1 MLQTGAGSRWR
12 CLVVAAVAL
21 VAGAHL
27 AGADGGPPA
36 SSCAIVDIHEIG
48 WERLQ
53 AVAGAAGV
61 DWWIELGGEML
72 VCGDG
77 AVASRLAA
85 TRPLRTLPDPV
96 DLDRLWVARGLSEE
110 QLGQMGLELV
120 AGAGRLALVSLRPGA
135 ELLAG
140 ADEPERGTRQG
151 LIAARPGMVVVRQ
164 AANRPAASPR
174 RWDPA
179 VQALVDEIDGDRW
192 FIDIETLADFNRYTH
207 SPGILDARDWLVAAF
222 EALPGVAVETP
233 AFMVGSTV
241 AYNVIATLPGSSRPD
256 DWYIVGGHYDATSEA
271 PMVEAPGAEDNASGC
286 AGVLELAR
294 VLTAHPPEGTVLFL
308 CYAGEEQGL
317 LGSEDHV
324 ADLVASGDAGKVQ
337 AMLDLDMI
345 AYTGDSDLDCLL
357 ESEAFAQFLVDLLAD
372 AAAQYTTLRIETSLW
387 AWGSDHVPYLDHGIP
402 ALLAIE
408 NDWSEYPYYHTTDDL
423 PYHLS
428 VTMGEEILK
437 MNVAAM
443 AVLAG
448 SRTSHVFEDGF
459 ESGDLSRWSA
469 TQPE

>member
-1 MLQTGAGSRWR
+1 
-12 CLVVAAVAL
+12 VV
-21 VAGAHL
+21 
-27 AGADGGPPA
+27 
-36 SSCAIVDIHEIG
+36 VDIHEIG

-53 AVAGAAGV
+53 AVSGAAGV
-61 DWWIELGGEML
+61 DWWIELGGELL

-85 TRPLRTLPDPV
+85 TRPLRTLPVPV
-96 DLDRLWVARGLSEE
+96 ELDRLWVARGLSAD
-110 QLGQMGLELV
+110 QLDQMGLELV
-120 AGAGRLALVSLRPGA
+120 AGGGRMALVSLRPGT
-135 ELLAG
+135 ELLSGAG
-140 ADEPERGTRQG
+140 GAARSTHQL
-151 LIAARPGMVVVRQ
+151 LIPARPGMVVVRQ
-164 AANRPAASPR
+164 AGNRPDAVAR
-174 RWDPA
+174 DWDPA

-222 EALPGVAVETP
+222 ETLPGVTVETP
-233 AFMVGSTV
+233 SFMVGSTV

-256 DWYIVGGHYDATSEA
+256 DWYIVGGHYDATSES
-271 PMVEAPGAEDNASGC
+271 PMAAAPGAEDNASGC
-286 AGVLELAR
+286 AGVVELAR
-294 VLTAHPPEGTVLFL
+294 VLSANPPEGTMLFI

-324 ADLVASGDAGKVQ
+324 ADLLASGDAAKVQ

-345 AYTGDSDLDCLL
+345 GYTEDGVLDCLL
-357 ESEAFAQFLVDLLAD
+357 ESEAFAQFLIDLLAD
-372 AAAQYTTLRIETSLW
+372 AAAQYTTLHIHTSLG
-387 AWGSDHVPYLDHGIP
+387 AWGSDHVPYLVHDIP

-408 NDWSEYPYYHTTDDL
+408 NDYSIYPYYHSTNDL

-437 MNVAAM
+437 MSVAAL
-443 AVLAG
+443 AELAG

-469 TQPE
+469 TRSE